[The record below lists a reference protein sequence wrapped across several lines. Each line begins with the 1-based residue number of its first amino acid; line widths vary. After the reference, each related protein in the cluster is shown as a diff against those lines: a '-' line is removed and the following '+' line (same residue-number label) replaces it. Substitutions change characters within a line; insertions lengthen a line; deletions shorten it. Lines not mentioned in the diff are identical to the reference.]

1 MLHWRFI
8 GRQITA
14 SRQQAM
20 IFIACVALSLL
31 TLVSLS
37 GLANSVRHSMLQD
50 ARELHAA
57 DIIIHSHYPIT
68 TGLSQEIDRLK
79 AAKRIASARIYEF
92 YSMVR
97 YEKMAKTLLCQLKIV
112 EPGYPFYGTVE
123 LSSGSRFSEKLTSG
137 SIIVEQEVLDRLKA
151 KIGDTLEIGSAS
163 FTIADVVTR
172 EPDRPVSFFSFGPR
186 VFIAAADMD
195 RLNLLKQ
202 GSRIHFNVLVK
213 VFDPKEID
221 GIASQLKKAA
231 VEGQER
237 VETYRTAGSGVKR
250 FFENFLFF
258 LNLIGIFT
266 LLLAGIG
273 IQTALTALIRSNY
286 STIAIMKSLGAT
298 SRFITLHFLA
308 IIMLLGVA
316 GTMVGLAACFL
327 LQQFLPI
334 IFAGILP
341 TDVTMIISWS
351 EISEGLLLGTMVAG
365 LFSVLPLR
373 VVKALRPAGIFRKE
387 TSTAVRGHAYYTVI
401 AIIAI
406 FFVLLTI
413 WQLEDVKT
421 GLYFVFAV
429 ACLIGF
435 TALCSAIFLSWIR
448 RKKLR
453 RLALRQAARSL
464 HRPGNATL
472 SVIVSL
478 CAALAVIFSISLI
491 ERNLYATFVA
501 SYPKDLPNVYFID
514 IQPHQVE
521 SFKDLLGQRVQL
533 YPIVRARIAS
543 INGKPIDRIRERH
556 KRSDNLAREFNL
568 TYRHNLLEDERML
581 QGPSLFGKKQE
592 NHLGKD
598 EVPVSI
604 LDTLADMADIGIGD
618 HIEFNIQG
626 FPLKARVVSIRTRT
640 ESLARPFF
648 YFVFQEKALEDAP
661 HTFFAAL
668 RVDREQLP
676 SIQNRVAAELPNIS
690 VIDIGQTVKVL
701 AAIMKKLTGVIQ
713 FFTLFSVIAGL
724 LIIVSSLLATQFARI
739 REAVYFRILG
749 ARSSFI
755 VSVFSWENIF
765 VALLSSLQA
774 TFISQVGGWII
785 CRQLLDIPYRPFI
798 ELTVL
803 MIFFTT
809 LLVLMVGFSASLP
822 ILRKKPVVFL
832 RDEMEE

>member
-8 GRQITA
+8 GRQIAA

-50 ARELHAA
+50 ARKLHAA
-57 DIIIHSHYPIT
+57 DIIIHSHYPIKA
-68 TGLSQEIDRLK
+68 GLSQEIDKLK
-79 AAKRIASARIYEF
+79 AAKRIASARFYEF

-97 YEKMAKTLLCQLKIV
+97 NEKTAKTMLCQLKIV
-112 EPGYPFYGTVE
+112 EPGYPFYGAVE
-123 LSSGSRFSEKLTSG
+123 LSSGLRFSKKLTSG
-137 SIIVEQEVLDRLKA
+137 SIVVEQEVLDRFKA

-186 VFIAAADMD
+186 VFMAAADLD
-195 RLNLLKQ
+195 RLHLLKK
-202 GSRIHFNVLVK
+202 GSRIHFNVLLK
-213 VFDPKEID
+213 VFDPKEIYA
-221 GIASQLKKAA
+221 IASQLRKTA

-250 FFENFLFF
+250 FFDNFLFF

-266 LLLAGIG
+266 ILLAGIG
-273 IQTALTALIRSNY
+273 IQTALSAFIRSNY
-286 STIAIMKSLGAT
+286 STIATMKSIGAT

-308 IIMLLGVA
+308 TIMLLGVV
-316 GTMVGLAACFL
+316 GTTVGLAACLL

-341 TDVTMIISWS
+341 TDVTMIISWN
-351 EISEGLLLGTMVAG
+351 EISEGLLLGTAVAG
-365 LFSVLPLR
+365 LFSILPLR
-373 VVKALRPAGIFRKE
+373 VVKALRPASIFRKD
-387 TSTAVRGHAYYTVI
+387 TSIPVKGRTYYMVITAIV
-401 AIIAI
+401 I

-421 GLYFVFAV
+421 GLYFVFGV

-435 TALCSAIFLSWIR
+435 TAFCSAIFLSWIR
-448 RKKLR
+448 KKNLH

-472 SVIVSL
+472 SVIVTL

-501 SYPKDLPNVYFID
+501 SYPEDLPNAYFID
-514 IQPHQVE
+514 IQPNQVK
-521 SFKDLLGQRVQL
+521 SFKNLLGQRVHL
-533 YPIVRARIAS
+533 YPIVRARLAS
-543 INGKPIDRIRERH
+543 INGKPIDRARERH

-568 TYRHNLLEDERML
+568 TYRQNLLEDERML
-581 QGPSLFGKKQE
+581 KGSSLFGV
-592 NHLGKD
+592 HGKNFLSWD
-598 EVPVSI
+598 EAPVSI

-626 FPLKARVVSIRTRT
+626 FPLKARVVSVRTRR
-640 ESLARPFF
+640 ESSARPFF
-648 YFVFQEKALEDAP
+648 YFVFQEKVLKDAP

-668 RVDREQLP
+668 RIDREQLL
-676 SIQNRVAAELPNIS
+676 SIQNKVTAEMPNIS
-690 VIDIGQTVKVL
+690 IIDIGQTVKVL
-701 AAIMKKLTGVIQ
+701 AAIMEKLTGVIQ

-739 REAVYFRILG
+739 REAVYFRVLG

-774 TFISQVGGWII
+774 TFISQLGGWII
-785 CRQLLDIPYRPFI
+785 CRQLLNIPYRPFI
-798 ELTVL
+798 GLTVL
-803 MIFFTT
+803 MISSTA
-809 LLVLMVGFSASLP
+809 LLVLIVGFSASMP
-822 ILRKKPVVFL
+822 VIRKKPVVFL